1 METVTRKRFTREDY
15 HRLGDLGFFAPDERV
30 ELIRGD
36 IVNQARRTPQHC
48 FYTHQLLESLIF
60 RLHRRV
66 CLRVHE
72 PIILSHNSEP
82 EPDIVLA
89 RLRKDD
95 YLESHPQPQDIILVI
110 EISDSTLERDRD
122 IKLPLYAES
131 NISNYWILNIRVPL
145 RGSPWD
151 RILEVYSEPYHNQ
164 SNGEYN
170 YRNKRIILANES
182 VTLPQFPEV
191 ALDLESIF
199 V

>member
-1 METVTRKRFTREDY
+1 METVTRKRFSREDY

-36 IVNQARRTPQHC
+36 IVNQGRKTPQHC
-48 FYTHQLLESLIF
+48 FYTHQLLESLVF

-72 PIILSHNSEP
+72 PIILSHHSEP
-82 EPDIVLA
+82 EPDIVIA
-89 RLRKDD
+89 RLREDD
-95 YLESHPQPQDIILVI
+95 YLESHPQPEDIILVI
-110 EISDSTLERDRD
+110 EVSDSTLERDREM
-122 IKLPLYAES
+122 KLPLYAES
-131 NISNYWILNIRVPL
+131 NISHYWILNVRDRV
-145 RGSPWD
+145 
-151 RILEVYSEPYHNQ
+151 LEVYSEPYHNP

-191 ALDLESIF
+191 SLDLESIF